1 MKIIDKK
8 ELEKLSKKELVDT
21 IYNILVTYSKDKT
34 KLPWVTCP
42 VCNQSLNRK

>member
-8 ELEKLSKKELVDT
+8 EFEKLTKKELVDI
-21 IYNILVTYSKDKT
+21 IYNILTTYNKDMT

-42 VCNQSLNRK
+42 VCNQSLNHK